1 RRDNGRLIL
10 YGEAFQGLEASIW
23 QKINKTRLNTRFGYR
38 LSRILLPSKA
48 TRKCQSTTYGTI
60 AYIFYGNMNAQTDI
74 SKKFETSWRLN
85 PTIILPT
92 PRYKHKFIMFH
103 LLTRWTL
110 MIYSK

>member
-1 RRDNGRLIL
+1 MAEDKQDKTEYEVWLSIIKDSF
-10 YGEAFQGLEASIW
+10 AKQGY
-23 QKINKTRLNTRFGYR
+23 Q
-38 LSRILLPSKA
+38 
-48 TRKCQSTTYGTI
+48 KCQSTTYGTI

-74 SKKFETSWRLN
+74 SKKSETSWRLN